1 MPDPVY
7 PVVLLLCAAVKGV
20 PIATN
25 LGVVEVLWLLVSRPL
40 LEARGA
46 LIPGLAETGPAD
58 AAVRRT

>member
-1 MPDPVY
+1 
-7 PVVLLLCAAVKGV
+7 VLLLCAAVKGV